1 MKWGEG
7 RGGTGEPGM
16 GQARR
21 ALCTRLGLGNEYR
34 WWHEMVCQG
43 ELKATRE
50 INIVQSSWGINFT

>member
-50 INIVQSSWGINFT
+50 INIV